1 MKPVAGLW
9 IDHRKA
15 TVVILS
21 DEGEVTKQILSKV
34 EKQNGRLDGVRSV
47 QPYESL
53 LVASDDKQLRD
64 FSGHLDVFY
73 KEVLESVKD
82 AESVLLLGPGEAK
95 DEMKKFMEKTGN
107 QDRVAAVE
115 TVDKLT
121 DHQIAAKVRGF
132 FEERITG

>member
-53 LVASDDKQLRD
+53 LVSSDDKQLRD

-73 KEVLESVKD
+73 KEDIRILFVQVCQKCSMSCRPE
-82 AESVLLLGPGEAK
+82 
-95 DEMKKFMEKTGN
+95 EKGSIGIPEGKIIFVN
-107 QDRVAAVE
+107 GDG
-115 TVDKLT
+115 
-121 DHQIAAKVRGF
+121 IG
-132 FEERITG
+132 G